1 MARTRIIGI
10 GHHDRGDD
18 AVGRVVAAR
27 LRAEAPPDVEVIETD
42 GDATQLLD
50 LFDGVDG
57 VIVIDAALSGNA
69 PGSIHRLDVV
79 FAPVPRPLF
88 ATSSHAVGLAESI
101 ELARVLGSL
110 PKRCVVFAVEGERF
124 DLGAPL
130 SAPVAEAVARVVAG
144 VLHEMRVEAG

>member
-1 MARTRIIGI
+1 
-10 GHHDRGDD
+10 
-18 AVGRVVAAR
+18 
-27 LRAEAPPDVEVIETD
+27 
-42 GDATQLLD
+42 
-50 LFDGVDG
+50 
-57 VIVIDAALSGNA
+57 
-69 PGSIHRLDVV
+69 VV